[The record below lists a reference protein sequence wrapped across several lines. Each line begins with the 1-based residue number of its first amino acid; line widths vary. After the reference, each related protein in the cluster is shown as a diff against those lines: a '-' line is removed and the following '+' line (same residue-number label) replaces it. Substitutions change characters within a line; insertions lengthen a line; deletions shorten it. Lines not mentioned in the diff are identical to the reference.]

1 MPGADIVID
10 LSPRPEYFWTI
21 LGLTPFFD
29 SIPGGGL
36 PPPSS
41 TTTWEFLGGAAEA
54 EALALGRD
62 RRNDAAASAFELR
75 DLR

>member
-29 SIPGGGL
+29 SIPGGL
-36 PPPSS
+36 PPSS
-41 TTTWEFLGGAAEA
+41 TTKTWELLGGAAEA
-54 EALALGRD
+54 AAALGRD
-62 RRNDAAASAFELR
+62 RRNDSAASAFEFR

>member
-21 LGLTPFFD
+21 FGLTPFFD
-29 SIPGGGL
+29 SIPGGVL

-41 TTTWEFLGGAAEA
+41 TTTREFLGGAAEA
-54 EALALGRD
+54 EALGRD

-75 DLR
+75 NLR